1 MEEFVRSDLKFF
13 KVILLNRKEIS
24 LFNFRVW
31 KKMEERKIGEQRSIR
46 IDDIRILMRY
56 PPLDG

>member
-1 MEEFVRSDLKFF
+1 MEEFDRSDLKFS

-31 KKMEERKIGEQRSIR
+31 KKMEERKIDEQ
-46 IDDIRILMRY
+46 
-56 PPLDG
+56 

>member
-24 LFNFRVW
+24 LFNLRLW
-31 KKMEERKIGEQRSIR
+31 KKMEERKIGEQRFEF
-46 IDDIRILMRY
+46 
-56 PPLDG
+56 